1 MSVQPMTIDVPQA
14 VLDDLQDRLSR
25 TRWPKKVPEGGGWSY
40 GTDTTYLRELVDY
53 WRHEYDWRAKERKLN
68 DFHHFK
74 ADVNDI
80 GVHFIKEQ
88 GKGPSPLPLLLIHG
102 FPWSIATLTKVIPLL
117 ADPGAYGGDPCDAFT
132 VVAPSLIGF
141 CFSDPPEEQGF
152 SFVKQA
158 DTFRDLMVNVLGYEK
173 FGAQGGDWGG
183 IICTPL
189 GYKYPEDI
197 IGMHLHYMGVMIRQE
212 AEPDPDIIRGFG
224 LEGAPIKPAD
234 PDSKRF
240 WKTFEQWCLEDGGY
254 RHIQMTRPQSLAY
267 GLSDSPVGLA
277 GWFIEK
283 YRSWSD
289 CGGDVEK
296 VFTKDYLI
304 TNVMLTTR
312 KA

>member
-1 MSVQPMTIDVPQA
+1 
-14 VLDDLQDRLSR
+14 
-25 TRWPKKVPEGGGWSY
+25 
-40 GTDTTYLRELVDY
+40 
-53 WRHEYDWRAKERKLN
+53 
-68 DFHHFK
+68 
-74 ADVNDI
+74 
-80 GVHFIKEQ
+80 
-88 GKGPSPLPLLLIHG
+88 
-102 FPWSIATLTKVIPLL
+102 
-117 ADPGAYGGDPCDAFT
+117 
-132 VVAPSLIGF
+132 LIGF
-141 CFSDPPEEQGF
+141 CFSDPPKEKGF

-158 DTFRDLMVNVLGYEK
+158 DTLRDLMVNVLGYEK

-189 GYKYPEDI
+189 GYKYPGNL

-212 AEPDPDIIRGFG
+212 AEPDPDVIRGFG
-224 LEGAPIKPAD
+224 LEGAPIRPID
-234 PDSKRF
+234 PDTKRF

-289 CGGDVEK
+289 CHGDVEK

-304 TNVMLTTR
+304 TNVMLYWVTNSISTAIR
-312 KA
+312 IYYESQHHQWKLMPGDQVTVPTGFAAFPKEHTPIIRSRAEQYFNVQRFTDMPRGGHFASWEEPELLVGEIRAFFRWLRD